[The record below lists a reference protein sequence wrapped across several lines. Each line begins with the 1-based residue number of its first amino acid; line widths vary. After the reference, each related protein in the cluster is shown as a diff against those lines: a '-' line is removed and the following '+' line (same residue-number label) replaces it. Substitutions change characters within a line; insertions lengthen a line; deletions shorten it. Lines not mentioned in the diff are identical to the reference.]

1 MNTFERKLKNLTKA
15 QVEALLE
22 CFDFLANGYH
32 ETSFINLDDLWV
44 VCLLNNRTKNVI
56 RVFIHRDS
64 YRIWSHGRTRKK
76 LTFHDTRS
84 LYDIMVNSDAT
95 LGVVRVSS
103 RVSSKL
109 VQGSLSGNMNGES

>member
-1 MNTFERKLKNLTKA
+1 MNTFERKLKNLTRA

-22 CFDFLANGYH
+22 CFDFLLCGYV
-32 ETSFINLDDLWV
+32 EKTCFEVSDLWYISFEHQ
-44 VCLLNNRTKNVI
+44 RTKKRI
-56 RVFIHRDS
+56 QVFIHPNR
-64 YRIWSHGRTRKK
+64 YRVVVEGHTRKK
-76 LTFHDTRS
+76 LTFMDTRS

>member
-1 MNTFERKLKNLTKA
+1 MNTFERKLKNLTRA

-32 ETSFINLDDLWV
+32 ETSFIHLADLWV

-76 LTFHDTRS
+76 LTFQDTRS

>member
-1 MNTFERKLKNLTKA
+1 MNTFERKLKNLTRA

-32 ETSFINLDDLWV
+32 ETSFINLADLWV

-76 LTFHDTRS
+76 LTFQDTRS